1 MRICAAC
8 CLGVIVA
15 AGCGGGDD
23 GGPDAA
29 ECARPALDPPWLQ
42 PYVTE
47 VVTQLAARPR
57 STVPE
62 RDAARAYLM
71 SKLSELGWTP
81 ELHTYATG
89 ANVLATIP
97 ATTGDAA
104 GVIVGAHFDSV
115 AGGPGAND
123 NASGVAVVL
132 SVARTLADTP
142 CRAAPVTVVL
152 FDQEES
158 NLLGSR
164 AFARTLVTADVR
176 AVHTIDQVAWDAD
189 NDRRFELEIPT
200 PTLEAEW
207 RAAATIVGASL
218 MVTSTSGT
226 DHQSFRE
233 VGLPAVGLTEE
244 YVGGDTTPHFHRATD
259 TPASIV
265 PHVAY
270 LVLAAQLTTQVV
282 LEEVAGAS
290 L

>member
-1 MRICAAC
+1 MRTCVAVGFG
-8 CLGVIVA
+8 LIVA

-23 GGPDAA
+23 GGPDAT

-57 STVPE
+57 STVAE
-62 RDAARAYLM
+62 RDAARAYLT

-89 ANVLATIP
+89 ANVFATIP

-142 CRAAPVTVVL
+142 CRTAPVTVVL

-164 AFARTLVTADVR
+164 AFARTLVAADVR

-244 YVGGDTTPHFHRATD
+244 YVGGDTSPHFHRDTD
-259 TPASIV
+259 TPASIA